1 MLLSF
6 LCKHFHYTSQVIISS
21 EPAKIN
27 HKKSKNVI
35 KFQKNFKYISKKF
48 RFLFENGIHLQL
60 FKIIFGQ
67 KQSLILKAVDRGW
80 DQAATSDHR
89 ST

>member
-1 MLLSF
+1 M
-6 LCKHFHYTSQVIISS
+6 
-21 EPAKIN
+21 
-27 HKKSKNVI
+27 
-35 KFQKNFKYISKKF
+35 KNFKYISKKC